1 MELYYRKFKVYGPA
15 SHIRG
20 KDPIDGVWSS
30 GGVVPT
36 IVTVF
41 SHSFGVGD
49 HRAMIVDFE
58 KKDLQG
64 STAAICRP
72 SMRRLICDYP
82 AIVEKYNE
90 EAYHLLQYNNVPKQL
105 DRLERQWCQLDAPSR
120 ATKLNR
126 IDQQVTELLL
136 HAEKECRK
144 LRMGEV
150 DFSPEV
156 SNAADKW
163 YL

>member
-1 MELYYRKFKVYGPA
+1 
-15 SHIRG
+15 
-20 KDPIDGVWSS
+20 
-30 GGVVPT
+30 
-36 IVTVF
+36 
-41 SHSFGVGD
+41 
-49 HRAMIVDFE
+49 MIVDFE

-90 EAYHLLQYNNVPKQL
+90 EAYHLLQCNNVPKQL
-105 DRLERQWCQLDAPSR
+105 DRLERQWYQLDAPSR

-136 HAEKECRK
+136 HAEKDCRK
-144 LRMGEV
+144 LRTGKV